1 MTEDYII
8 EIKGSGKTPYKVNLQ
23 TYACTC
29 PDWRNTRAQQ
39 AMDSPR
45 RLCKHLI
52 KAICEN
58 GLEGEFP
65 DADLQAL
72 YKKKKGYPV
81 PKSDLHSLA
90 AIYFD
95 GILTEEDH
103 SRIRF
108 LFGETSS
115 YTNFSEFKDLTK
127 EGNTICYA
135 PENKPIR
142 IACKRLVWAR
152 LAETGTNS
160 EYIDLIP
167 ALEIKDMKRV
177 GEVLNEKFAQKRK
190 GIAVLGTY
198 ADMLLGH
205 AFNKAE
211 IRKENF
217 FILKP
222 LDIDMLR

>member
-8 EIKGSGKTPYKVNLQ
+8 EIKGSGKNPYKVNLK

-29 PDWRNTRAQQ
+29 TDWRNRRAQI
-39 AMDSPR
+39 DPESPR

-65 DADLQAL
+65 EAELQSL
-72 YKKKKGYPV
+72 YKKKKGYPI
-81 PKSDLHSLA
+81 PKADLHSLA
-90 AIYFD
+90 VMYFD

-103 SRIRF
+103 QRIHF
-108 LFGETSS
+108 LFGDMNSFK
-115 YTNFSEFKDLTK
+115 NFSTFKDLIK
-127 EGNTICYA
+127 EGSTVCYI
-135 PENKPIR
+135 PKNKAMHK
-142 IACKRLVWAR
+142 ACERLAWAG
-152 LAETGTNS
+152 LAETGISS
-160 EYIDLIP
+160 ECIDLIP
-167 ALEIKDMKRV
+167 ALEITDMKKV
-177 GEVLNEKFAQKRK
+177 GEALNEKFAQKRK
-190 GIAVLGTY
+190 GISVLSTY

-211 IRKENF
+211 ISKADF

-222 LDIDMLR
+222 LDLDMLR